1 MGRDGNTTSVAPTSS
16 AAGTTSFTIR
26 QTSFGSY
33 TFSSLYHN
41 MRTRGAPLYLKFL
54 VSGIRRTCVRSQ
66 PPLSA
71 PSAYVRPLFTFS
83 VSLGFSLRVR
93 RQSAWYLPGEDSTAM
108 VGISPILVAV
118 DGCTASRSAQSHSV
132 GRTCSIFRPF
142 SRNLATE

>member
-1 MGRDGNTTSVAPTSS
+1 MVSVALLSS
-16 AAGTTSFTIR
+16 SVGTCSFTVAH
-26 QTSFGSY
+26 TAWGSY
-33 TFSSLYHN
+33 TFSCLYHS

-54 VSGIRRTCVRSQ
+54 VSGILKTCVRSH

-71 PSAYVRPLFTFS
+71 PSAYVKPRFTFS
-83 VSLGFSLRVR
+83 VSRGFSLRVR
-93 RQSAWYLPGEDSTAM
+93 RQSAWYLPGEDSTAI
-108 VGISPILVAV
+108 VGISPILAAV